1 MPGGA
6 GLAEASAHKGFF
18 GQLSAVGYTTL
29 GRASAGLQ
37 AAGPGA
43 AFPAGGQNPNQMFK
57 CSPSTMQHGAATLR
71 PAPPQEP
78 KPGPVA
84 PGSFSTR
91 GWGRERGCWWHHNG
105 VVEPA
110 PSSAPCLAPQFSGTE
125 PWEAAGPWGGAGG
138 PPAGGRWCEYGQHCG
153 GDRTAW
159 ARGDKMRDYKEKPS
173 KPNPFSRGWEAD
185 MQSPAADPARLA
197 RRVWRCRS
205 SR

>member
-18 GQLSAVGYTTL
+18 GQLSAVGYTTRQSQRGAASSWAWRCFPS
-29 GRASAGLQ
+29 GRAKSK
-37 AAGPGA
+37 
-43 AFPAGGQNPNQMFK
+43 PNVQMF
-57 CSPSTMQHGAATLR
+57 PLRRAATLR

-91 GWGRERGCWWHHNG
+91 GWGQERGCWWHHNG

-110 PSSAPCLAPQFSGTE
+110 PSSAPCLAPQFSGTG